1 MSNSEIYDPSNSDLS
16 SDEYATEEDDDAL
29 MDAAVSKQP
38 PPPKETQSSLESSSM
53 PEKANTD
60 VLESTKPPDSSVELP
75 LPPTPTPAPND
86 KGTKPPATREE
97 TLRRIKQIRA
107 RKKNIG
113 YYKLRSVRWLRKLHQ
128 FPKSKL
134 EALKQV
140 FPLYKAHYKRLADY
154 WSDRAAYRQ
163 KLLAR
168 QSCST
173 SSRSRSYSQSR
184 SNSRSRS
191 RFRSRSGSRSRSESN
206 SPELI
211 CLDDTENED
220 SPEKVEPAQ
229 TARQM
234 SAVKEDKEKSIP
246 LRQIEFDKKPPPLA
260 PENGSVLDEFLTMK
274 PPLNQILKQQ
284 VDKEITAYELAQFS
298 AAMKQL
304 TENTQQQPKEE
315 TPTTVAPTEPLK
327 RRRSV
332 TPPPLTS
339 SQEKRPRQMPDPD
352 DDDDDYDRI
361 EFIPVVQPAQESPNR
376 ALVTP
381 QQYVQPQMQRPQQ
394 SPVQEKPQ
402 QQQLQQ
408 PLKDKPQQ
416 PQQQQQTPPQIQ
428 TQIQKRKPQ
437 HPQQHHP
444 LQPQV
449 PQPHSQP
456 LQPKPQKLQPDPK
469 MQHLQSQHPQNQQP
483 QQQQPQ
489 QTLQQKPL
497 QDPRFPVFQLGTPYS
512 LAPVAGSGSGAIQQ
526 AVNLTAMAYS
536 VNTPSPQAV
545 PMEISYTTA
554 KLPQTAANPMN
565 LQMPTQAHQP
575 RATPPASPQ
584 PQIQPQAQTFAVP
597 QQPKP
602 RRSETVSTQ
611 TPKTA
616 QAPQPAAQNQ
626 IPSTAQN
633 PPLGRPKPPLMDL
646 GNDDANFHYHLLSLY
661 EEMDTQ
667 LKAKISLVKPELK
680 ALAKERERIEFEMK
694 NLDRQ
699 ILKHEEEGNRLQYL
713 RLVQNELR
721 IRLERKE
728 RLAIIKSIVPNLI
741 GQNCSISEL
750 SEMQAMLALNTE
762 DAAAVSMERCLNKM
776 EQNRS
781 NIEVLRSALGLKA
794 PEREPTASP
803 THRQAPRQMEE
814 FPQNRSR
821 NSLPALRGSTHVINN
836 FFDSRRH
843 SEERTAPS
851 SNLGHIS
858 SQTQNS
864 QRLPKSP
871 SLEFLTGK
879 QGQVQAQVQISPH
892 HRSQSSLHCPSGI
905 ENLMMPLYNS
915 SPLAGQQKK
924 HDEMHSNYNNES
936 YSSGGQ
942 QPQTN
947 TQPQGIAKTFDN
959 RGNRLQTSGPGE
971 GVIIL
976 NGQGGEHN
984 CMECGKNEANFIC
997 GICKMQCYCSREC
1010 QLRAWDEHYP
1020 LCGQ

>member
-38 PPPKETQSSLESSSM
+38 PPPPPKETQSSVESSSM
-53 PEKANTD
+53 PEKAS
-60 VLESTKPPDSSVELP
+60 VLASTKPPGSSVELP
-75 LPPTPTPAPND
+75 LPPTPMPAPND
-86 KGTKPPATREE
+86 KGTKPPATRKE
-97 TLRRIKQIRA
+97 TLLRIRQIRA
-107 RKKNIG
+107 RKKNFG
-113 YYKLRSVRWLRKLHQ
+113 YYKNRSVRWLRKLHQ
-128 FPKSKL
+128 FPNSKL
-134 EALKQV
+134 DDLKKF
-140 FPLYKAHYKRLADY
+140 FPLYKAHYKRLADF

-163 KLLAR
+163 LLLVR
-168 QSCST
+168 QSYSS
-173 SSRSRSYSQSR
+173 SSRSRSCSHSR

-191 RFRSRSGSRSRSESN
+191 RFRSRSRSESN
-206 SPELI
+206 SLELI

-234 SAVKEDKEKSIP
+234 SPVKEDKEKSIP

-274 PPLNQILKQQ
+274 PPINQILKQQ

-315 TPTTVAPTEPLK
+315 APTTVAPNEPLK

-339 SQEKRPRQMPDPD
+339 SQDKRPRPIPDPD
-352 DDDDDYDRI
+352 DDDDDRI

-381 QQYVQPQMQRPQQ
+381 QQYLQPQMQRPQHP
-394 SPVQEKPQ
+394 PVQEKPQ

-416 PQQQQQTPPQIQ
+416 QPQQPQQQQPPPQIQ
-428 TQIQKRKPQ
+428 MQIQKRKPQ

-456 LQPKPQKLQPDPK
+456 LQHKPQKLQPDPK
-469 MQHLQSQHPQNQQP
+469 VQHPQSQHPHPQN
-483 QQQQPQ
+483 QQPQ

-497 QDPRFPVFQLGTPYS
+497 QDPRSPGFQLGTPYS

-536 VNTPSPQAV
+536 LNTPSPQAV
-545 PMEISYTTA
+545 PMEISYPTA

-575 RATPPASPQ
+575 RAPPPASPQ

-633 PPLGRPKPPLMDL
+633 PSLGRPKPPLMDL

-667 LKAKISLVKPELK
+667 LKAKISQVKPELK

-699 ILKHEEEGNRLQYL
+699 ILKHEDEGNRLQYL

-728 RLAIIKSIVPNLI
+728 RLAIIKSMVPNLI

-814 FPQNRSR
+814 FPQHRSR
-821 NSLPALRGSTHVINN
+821 NSLPPLRGSTHDINN
-836 FFDSRRH
+836 FFDSKRH
-843 SEERTAPS
+843 SEERSAPS
-851 SNLGHIS
+851 SNLGHIF

-864 QRLPKSP
+864 QRLPNSP
-871 SLEFLTGK
+871 SLEILTGR
-879 QGQVQAQVQISPH
+879 QGHVRAQVQTPPH

-905 ENLMMPLYNS
+905 ENLIMPLYNS
-915 SPLAGQQKK
+915 SPLAGQQRK

-947 TQPQGIAKTFDN
+947 TQPQCIAKTFDN
-959 RGNRLQTSGPGE
+959 RSNRLQTSGPGE
-971 GVIIL
+971 GVIMM

-984 CMECGKNEANFIC
+984 CMECGKNQADFIC
-997 GICKMQCYCSREC
+997 ANCKVQCYCSREC
-1010 QLRAWDEHYP
+1010 QLRDWDAHYP